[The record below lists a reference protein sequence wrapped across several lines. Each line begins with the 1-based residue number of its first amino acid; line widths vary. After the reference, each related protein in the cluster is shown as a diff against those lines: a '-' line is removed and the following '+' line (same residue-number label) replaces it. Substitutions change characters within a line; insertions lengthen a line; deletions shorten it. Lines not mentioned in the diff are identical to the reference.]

1 MFNPFRISST
11 LSRVTNV
18 DLDDTLRAKQALKS
32 LGYYQVPKH
41 GMTRY
46 PDHPLFN
53 GIESFQAAYGLQR
66 DGVVKPGGPTESKIG
81 EVLSKLITLKKPTPR
96 EPISNKNSSMPL
108 TFGLNATVGS
118 GRENSSRDIVMAKRA
133 LSWAGHYPV
142 AKAQKND
149 AKADPDFLSGI
160 INFQL
165 SRKLKA
171 DGWMGPGGETQTAL
185 DKAITPIIFRH
196 FQSTSKKPLGMKG
209 GEGGDQDPVQPAEPD
224 QPDEPDQPSN
234 PDEPD
239 KPDEPNEEPCQEL
252 RDAVENAW
260 MEHDEKTDEIRQEEN
275 KIAELE
281 DRFREAQ
288 EKRPEDFFS
297 EDDLKEF
304 LDSPNLLGELGYP
317 IIRRWSRGVAG
328 SKIRRSAG
336 IARQRFDI
344 NKITVKIN
352 EAKKRLATLE
362 QERNNLRALALE
374 LEERFKM
381 CEEGGEDGEK
391 RK

>member
-81 EVLSKLITLKKPTPR
+81 EVLSKLITSKKPTSR
-96 EPISNKNSSMPL
+96 EPVSNKNSSMPL
-108 TFGLNATVGS
+108 TFGLNAAVGS
-118 GRENSSRDIVMAKRA
+118 GRENLSRDIVMAKRA

-196 FQSTSKKPLGMKG
+196 FQSVSKKPLGMKG
-209 GEGGDQDPVQPAEPD
+209 GEGADQDPAQPAEPD
-224 QPDEPDQPSN
+224 QPDEPD
-234 PDEPD
+234 
-239 KPDEPNEEPCQEL
+239 EEPCQEL

-260 MEHDEKTDEIRQEEN
+260 REHDEKTDEIRQEEN

-281 DRFREAQ
+281 DRLREAQ
-288 EKRPEDFFS
+288 KKRPEDFFS

-304 LDSPNLLGELGYP
+304 LDTPNLGGELGYR
-317 IIRRWSRGVAG
+317 IISSWSRGVAG

-336 IARQRFDI
+336 IGRQRFDI
-344 NKITVKIN
+344 NKITEKIN
-352 EAKKRLATLE
+352 EAKKRLVTLE
-362 QERNNLRALALE
+362 QDRDNLRALALE